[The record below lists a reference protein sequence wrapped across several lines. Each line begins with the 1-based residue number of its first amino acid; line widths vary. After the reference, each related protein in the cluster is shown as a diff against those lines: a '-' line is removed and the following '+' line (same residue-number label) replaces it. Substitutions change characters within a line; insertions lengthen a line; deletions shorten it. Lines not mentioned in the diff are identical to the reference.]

1 MALVLKIVDKKEK
14 VERAWQFTFEI
25 EWHLRV
31 GGLTYQ
37 TWQLPSF
44 LTRVQTLA
52 EFLF

>member
-14 VERAWQFTFEI
+14 SREHGSLRLMK
-25 EWHLRV
+25 WHLRV

-37 TWQLPSF
+37 TCQLPSF
-44 LTRVQTLA
+44 LTRAQTLA